1 MKQRKQPAERMIMGI
16 YPVERCRI
24 CGAEIFWMKCG
35 GKRLPMETEPVPWVE
50 PIPGCPV
57 GTVYGL
63 SGFDY
68 PAVIGED
75 IPDMIEEV
83 HWGIV
88 RHECARGQA
97 AGAESEYVQEE
108 LPF

>member
-1 MKQRKQPAERMIMGI
+1 MARKKKETARKVMGI

-24 CGAEIFWMKCG
+24 CGAEIFWMKCE
-35 GKRLPMETEPVPWVE
+35 GKRLPMDVEPVPWVE

-63 SGFDY
+63 SGFSY

-75 IPDMIEEV
+75 IPDTVENV
-83 HWGIV
+83 HWNNV
-88 RHECARGQA
+88 RHECRGKQA
-97 AGAESEYVQEE
+97 AGDEYVQEE
-108 LPF
+108 LPWE